1 MTTAQTEVPAAA
13 EVRRGR
19 VPGEPGVWI
28 MILGDLIVFGVL
40 FVLFTSQR
48 GSAPDLF
55 NRSQL
60 TLHRAFGGVNTL
72 VLVTSSLLVVLA
84 VAAIRAGEKVARPLL
99 YGALACAGVFLVNK
113 GIEWTA
119 LIADGHGLSSN
130 SYFTYFFVMTGLHA
144 AHVIF
149 GAALLIAMVVLSGKD
164 RLSEPP
170 IGLIESFGCYWHLI
184 DILWL
189 IIFPLLYLVH

>member
-1 MTTAQTEVPAAA
+1 MTTAQTEVPATAD
-13 EVRRGR
+13 VRRGR

-40 FVLFTSQR
+40 FVLFMSQR
-48 GSAPDLF
+48 GSDPDLF

-84 VAAIRAGEKVARPLL
+84 VGAIRAGERVARLL
-99 YGALACAGVFLVNK
+99 LCGALACAGIFLVNK

-119 LIADGHGLSSN
+119 LIADGNGLSSN

-164 RLSEPP
+164 RLSETP